1 MKKRTYV
8 AASFFAPSRSAGIV
22 LNIPSVWADTH
33 RRICLQLCTRI
44 RKICTSIYAVCART
58 YNYGKTFCKNDDPAA
73 DGGIFVSFTDL
84 KANCKR
90 NSMLLEAVLAE
101 DSLLQYNKSWK
112 SVDL

>member
-1 MKKRTYV
+1 MNTRLRRNAV
-8 AASFFAPSRSAGIV
+8 SAFLLFCVQGEEDSDCG
-22 LNIPSVWADTH
+22 PRD
-33 RRICLQLCTRI
+33 RCICLQRCTRI
-44 RKICTSIYAVCART
+44 RNFCTFIYNYHART

-90 NSMLLEAVLAE
+90 DSMLLEAVLAE